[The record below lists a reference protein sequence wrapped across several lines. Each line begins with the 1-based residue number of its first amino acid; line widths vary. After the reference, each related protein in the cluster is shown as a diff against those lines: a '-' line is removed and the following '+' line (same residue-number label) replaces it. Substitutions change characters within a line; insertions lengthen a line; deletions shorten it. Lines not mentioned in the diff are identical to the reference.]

1 MSDVTLWWM
10 ALAVGAVVLVVAIVL
25 LQTFLH
31 HLHQIEEGA
40 EAIWKAGK
48 QVARNTATSWQLAV
62 TSKGLDAL
70 TEEALRHDAFLR
82 TGTPQGDG
90 RRKA

>member
-1 MSDVTLWWM
+1 MSDVTLWWI
-10 ALAVGAVVLVVAIVL
+10 ALAVGAVVLVIAIAL
-25 LQTFLH
+25 LQTFLTQ
-31 HLHQIEEGA
+31 LHKIEHGA
-40 EAIWKAGK
+40 QAIWKAGK
-48 QVARNTATSWQLAV
+48 EVAGNTATTWQLDV

-90 RRKA
+90 RTS